1 MGNGSNDARPDFIK
15 APPTVRCP
23 ARESTDEIPPNPGQR
38 DKDNSNVGAQKRGST
53 AHKPPMTH
61 STIRVYV
68 TDVKGVHLKR
78 EAILTLTKL
87 PITANNRARTKTRT

>member
-1 MGNGSNDARPDFIK
+1 MPSPRV
-15 APPTVRCP
+15 T
-23 ARESTDEIPPNPGQR
+23 EEIPPNPGQS

-53 AHKPPMTH
+53 AHKQPMTH

-68 TDVKGVHLKR
+68 TDVKGVHLQR